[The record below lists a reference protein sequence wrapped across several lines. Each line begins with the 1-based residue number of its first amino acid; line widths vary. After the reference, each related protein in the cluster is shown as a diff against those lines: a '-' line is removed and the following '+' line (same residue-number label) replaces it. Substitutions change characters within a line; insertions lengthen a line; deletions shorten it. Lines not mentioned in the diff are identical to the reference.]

1 MTSGKIC
8 LITGATSGIG
18 KATAL
23 SLARQGATVL
33 LVSRNKEKG
42 GKVRNEIVEKT
53 GNEGVR
59 LYIADLSSQKE
70 IRSLAGEIRTNHPR
84 IDVLVNNAGGIFDK
98 RILTVDGI
106 ELTLAVNHLAY
117 FLLTN
122 LLLEMLRAAPS
133 ARVVSVSSQ
142 AHQFG
147 RMEFGDLG
155 YEQGYNPMKSYAR
168 SKLANILFTYELAR
182 RTAGT
187 RITANTLHPGT
198 VRTNF
203 GKQLSGI
210 AGFVFKQLDVFMRS
224 PEKGAETVI
233 WLASAEEVDG
243 VSGKY
248 FRDKKE
254 IRSSKISYDEDVA
267 QRLWEASAK
276 MTAL

>member
-8 LITGATSGIG
+8 LVTGATSGIG

-33 LVSRNKEKG
+33 LVSRDKEKG
-42 GKVRNEIVEKT
+42 GKVRDEIVEKT

-70 IRSLAGEIRTNHPR
+70 IRSLAGEIRMNHPR
-84 IDVLVNNAGGIFDK
+84 IDILVNNAGGIFDK

-106 ELTLAVNHLAY
+106 ELTLALNHLAY

-133 ARVVSVSSQ
+133 ARVISVSSQ

-233 WLASAEEVDG
+233 WLASAEEVEG

-248 FRDKKE
+248 FLDKKE
-254 IRSSKISYDEDVA
+254 IRSSKISYDENVA
-267 QRLWEASAK
+267 RRLWEVSAQI
-276 MTAL
+276 TGL